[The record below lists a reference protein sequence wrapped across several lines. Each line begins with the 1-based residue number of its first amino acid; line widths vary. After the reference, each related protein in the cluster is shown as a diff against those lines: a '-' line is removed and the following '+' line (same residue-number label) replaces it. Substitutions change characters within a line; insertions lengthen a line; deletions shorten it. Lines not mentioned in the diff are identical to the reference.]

1 MVIQAVSGA
10 RGRRRTRRAAHS
22 WLKRAALLVLL
33 LLGALLLS
41 ILLFRFVNPP
51 ITTVMLADKLTGTTL
66 HRQWVPLEDMSPQLP
81 LAVIASE
88 DGRFCL
94 HWGVDW
100 GAMRDAIKAGAVRGA
115 STIPMQ
121 VAKNLYLW
129 NGRSYVRKAFELP
142 LAYVLSLTWPKD
154 RMIEVYLN
162 VAEFG
167 RGIYGAE
174 EASRYYSTRVPRIS
188 PATRRSCSPSPCRAR
203 TYAIRASRACACY
216 ASRARSSSAC
226 RSSPSAGLASCRAD
240 KGRHRLWPAENFATI
255 RARRRSS
262 SSRGPLRGFAKS
274 WPFPREKSR
283 A

>member
-10 RGRRRTRRAAHS
+10 RGRRRTRRTAHS

-33 LLGALLLS
+33 FLGAFLLS
-41 ILLFRFVNPP
+41 VVLFRFVNPP

-100 GAMRDAIKAGAVRGA
+100 GAMREAIKAGAVRGA

-121 VAKNLYLW
+121 VAKNVYLW

-142 LAYVLSLTWPKD
+142 LAYVLSLLWPKD

-174 EASRYYSTRVPRIS
+174 EASRYYFGKSAADLTRHEAVLLAVTLPNPHVRNPHKPSLRMLRI
-188 PATRRSCSPSPCRAR
+188 ARAVELR
-203 TYAIRASRACACY
+203 MPIIAKRGACVL
-216 ASRARSSSAC
+216 
-226 RSSPSAGLASCRAD
+226 P
-240 KGRHRLWPAENFATI
+240 GR
-255 RARRRSS
+255 
-262 SSRGPLRGFAKS
+262 
-274 WPFPREKSR
+274 
-283 A
+283 

>member
-10 RGRRRTRRAAHS
+10 RGRRRTRRTAHS

-33 LLGALLLS
+33 LLGALLFS

-51 ITTVMLADKLTGTTL
+51 VTTVMLADKLTGTTL
-66 HRQWVPLEDMSPQLP
+66 HRKWVPLEDMSPQLP

-100 GAMRDAIKAGAVRGA
+100 GAMREAIKAGAVRGA

-142 LAYVLSLTWPKD
+142 LAYVLSLIWPKD

-174 EASRYYSTRVPRIS
+174 AASRYYFNKSAADLTRHEAVLLAVTLPNPHIRNPRK
-188 PATRRSCSPSPCRAR
+188 PSLRMLRIARAVELR
-203 TYAIRASRACACY
+203 MPIIAKRGACVM
-216 ASRARSSSAC
+216 
-226 RSSPSAGLASCRAD
+226 P
-240 KGRHRLWPAENFATI
+240 GR
-255 RARRRSS
+255 
-262 SSRGPLRGFAKS
+262 
-274 WPFPREKSR
+274 
-283 A
+283 

>member
-10 RGRRRTRRAAHS
+10 RGRRRTTRRTAHS
-22 WLKRAALLVLL
+22 WLRRAALIVLL
-33 LLGALLLS
+33 LMGALLLS

-142 LAYVLSLTWPKD
+142 LAYILSLLWPKD

-174 EASRYYSTRVPRIS
+174 EASRYYFGKSAADLTRHEAVLLAVTLPNPHIRNPRK
-188 PATRRSCSPSPCRAR
+188 PSLRMLRIARAVELR
-203 TYAIRASRACACY
+203 MPIIAKRGACIL
-216 ASRARSSSAC
+216 
-226 RSSPSAGLASCRAD
+226 P
-240 KGRHRLWPAENFATI
+240 GR
-255 RARRRSS
+255 
-262 SSRGPLRGFAKS
+262 
-274 WPFPREKSR
+274 
-283 A
+283 

>member
-10 RGRRRTRRAAHS
+10 RGRRRTRRTAHS

-33 LLGALLLS
+33 LLGALLFS

-51 ITTVMLADKLTGTTL
+51 VTTVMLADKLTGTTL
-66 HRQWVPLEDMSPQLP
+66 HRKWAPLEDMSPQLP

-100 GAMRDAIKAGAVRGA
+100 GAMREAIKAGAVRGA

-142 LAYVLSLTWPKD
+142 LAYVLSLIWPKD

-174 EASRYYSTRVPRIS
+174 AASRYYFNKSAADLTRHEGVLLAVTLPNPHIRNPRK
-188 PATRRSCSPSPCRAR
+188 PSLRMLRIARAVELR
-203 TYAIRASRACACY
+203 MPIIAKRGACVM
-216 ASRARSSSAC
+216 
-226 RSSPSAGLASCRAD
+226 P
-240 KGRHRLWPAENFATI
+240 GR
-255 RARRRSS
+255 
-262 SSRGPLRGFAKS
+262 
-274 WPFPREKSR
+274 
-283 A
+283 

>member
-10 RGRRRTRRAAHS
+10 RGRRRTRRTAHS

-33 LLGALLLS
+33 LLGALLFS

-51 ITTVMLADKLTGTTL
+51 VTTVMLADKLTSTTL
-66 HRQWVPLEDMSPQLP
+66 HRKWVPLEDMSPQLP

-100 GAMRDAIKAGAVRGA
+100 GAMREAIKAGAVRGA

-142 LAYVLSLTWPKD
+142 LAYVLSLIWPKD

-174 EASRYYSTRVPRIS
+174 AASRYYFNKSAADLTRHEAVLLAVTLPNPHIRNPRK
-188 PATRRSCSPSPCRAR
+188 PSLRMLRIARAVELR
-203 TYAIRASRACACY
+203 MPIIAKRGACVM
-216 ASRARSSSAC
+216 
-226 RSSPSAGLASCRAD
+226 P
-240 KGRHRLWPAENFATI
+240 GR
-255 RARRRSS
+255 
-262 SSRGPLRGFAKS
+262 
-274 WPFPREKSR
+274 
-283 A
+283 